1 MRLSSALRLAPGQT
15 VAFTGAGGKTAA
27 LRRLVQE
34 LAPDTPLL
42 LTTTT
47 RLGREQNS
55 LAAHHLVLIGDR
67 PLPDLTAAL
76 VRHRSVLVTGELLE
90 AEGKW
95 TAPPGAHLAALR
107 QAALEAGAVLL
118 IEADGAR
125 GRSLKAPGEHE
136 PVVPDFAELVVPVAG
151 LDALG
156 QPIDSA
162 AVHRP
167 ERVSELLGLSMQE
180 RLLPEHLAR
189 VLASAMGG
197 LKNVPRQAAVRVLLN
212 KCDDGP
218 RLADGRTVAEQLLA
232 PGGSIQAVILASL
245 ESDPP
250 VREVHGRVAGIVLA
264 AGESSRLGVPKQLI
278 PWRGHP
284 LVWHAAQAA
293 RQAGLSPVVVV
304 IGAWGDQVRMAL
316 EGEPVTLL
324 ENPVWQAGQSTS
336 VRLGLAEVE
345 AQAEAAAFLLSD
357 TPLVTG
363 DLIRQ
368 LLHTHRQTLAP
379 LVAPRAGGRR
389 ANPVLFD
396 RRTFA
401 DLRELE
407 GDQGG
412 RALFERYEPAW
423 VDWDE
428 SVLLDLDTTEDLQ
441 RLRELE

>member
-34 LAPDTPLL
+34 LARDTPLL

-47 RLGREQNS
+47 RLGKEQNS
-55 LAAHHLVLIGDR
+55 LAAHHLVMIGNQ
-67 PLPDLTAAL
+67 PLPDLMAAL
-76 VRHRSVLVTGELLE
+76 ERHRSVLVTGELLE
-90 AEGKW
+90 SEGKW
-95 TAPPGAHLAALR
+95 TAPAGAHFPTLR

-118 IEADGAR
+118 VEADGAR
-125 GRSLKAPGEHE
+125 GRSLKAPAEHE
-136 PVVPDFAELVVPVAG
+136 PAVPDFAELVVPVAG

-316 EGEPVTLL
+316 EGEPVTLV

-336 VRLGLAEVE
+336 LRLGLAEVE
-345 AQAEAAAFLLSD
+345 TQAEAAAFLLSD

-363 DLIRQ
+363 ELIQQ
-368 LLHTHRQTLAP
+368 LLHAHQQTLAP

-423 VDWDE
+423 VEWDE